1 MNADVCST
9 SSFKEHRQAEEQE
22 HKLAAQDSRLQQ
34 NATIRPGK
42 SVAAEQ
48 WKETKASVDT
58 STMESIAKSLL
69 HEVA

>member
-1 MNADVCST
+1 LLNE
-9 SSFKEHRQAEEQE
+9 FLKEHRQAEEQE

-48 WKETKASVDT
+48 WKETKAS
-58 STMESIAKSLL
+58 STPRPWNPLQSRYFTRSP
-69 HEVA
+69 